1 MREFLAALGPLLERL
16 NPDGLGIIG
25 GETAYHVLR
34 RLGVSRLQVVGRRNE
49 VISCGTA
56 WDGLLRNRPFA
67 MKGGSVGPDDAVIMM
82 VAYLRSGTVED
93 H

>member
-1 MREFLAALGPLLERL
+1 MREFIAALGPLLERL
-16 NPDGLGIIG
+16 DPDGLGIIG

-82 VAYLRSGTVED
+82 VAYLRSGTLEN